1 MRTSKTKR
9 TLRYRGI
16 ICLAIMLVAV
26 EGSGYVG
33 ADTERGENNRL
44 NAEFFQRFWRDF
56 GVVVASPFHWHGQD
70 FLRLAVFSG
79 AGLGVSAFDQ
89 DIKEWAQEK
98 RTSSSDDFSRF
109 VSYLGNAG
117 VLLGLTA
124 VLYGA
129 GEAAANDD
137 LRKTALLSVES
148 LASAGFF
155 VTATKFIVGRARPYT
170 GESSHAF
177 HPLAAKSSY
186 WSFPSGHAACAF
198 AVATTIA
205 EQTDC
210 AAVDIAAYSLAMLV
224 GLSRIH
230 DNKHW
235 ASDVFFGSVVGYF
248 CAKKISSLNKPDR
261 KTAWDFGL
269 QVSGDRQALALAFRF

>member
-1 MRTSKTKR
+1 MRTSKTQR
-9 TLRYRGI
+9 TLRSRGI
-16 ICLAIMLVAV
+16 ICLAILLVAGG
-26 EGSGYVG
+26 GSGYVS
-33 ADTERGENNRL
+33 ADTKIGENNRL

-56 GVVVASPFHWHGQD
+56 GVVVASPFHWHSQD
-70 FLRLAVFSG
+70 FLRLAGFSG
-79 AGLGVSAFDQ
+79 AGLGLSVFDQ

-129 GEAAANDD
+129 GEAADNDG

-148 LASAGFF
+148 LACAGFF

-170 GESSHAF
+170 GESSYSF
-177 HPLAAKSSY
+177 QPLATKSSH

-198 AVATTIA
+198 AVATTVA
-205 EQTDC
+205 EQTDSV
-210 AAVDIAAYSLAMLV
+210 AVDIAAYALAALV

-235 ASDVFFGSVVGYF
+235 ASDVFVGSAVGYF
-248 CAKKISSLNKPDR
+248 CARKISSLNRPER
-261 KTAWDFGL
+261 KTAWDLGL
-269 QVSGDRQALALAFRF
+269 QLSRNRQALTLAFRF